1 MLEELQAKLKS
12 GSLIRFK
19 VKIIAKSKHN
29 EIVGVLGPDIL
40 KIKVAAVAEK
50 NKANSQLVKYLSD
63 VFNVSK
69 SNISIISGPTSP
81 LKIIQ
86 IEP

>member
-1 MLEELQAKLKS
+1 MLEQLQAKLKS

-19 VKIIAKSKHN
+19 VKVIAKSKRN
-29 EIVGVLGPDIL
+29 EIVGVLEPDIV
-40 KIKVAAVAEK
+40 KIKIAAVAEK
-50 NKANSQLVKYLSD
+50 NKANTKLVKYLSEI
-63 VFNVSK
+63 FNVSK

-86 IEP
+86 IKP